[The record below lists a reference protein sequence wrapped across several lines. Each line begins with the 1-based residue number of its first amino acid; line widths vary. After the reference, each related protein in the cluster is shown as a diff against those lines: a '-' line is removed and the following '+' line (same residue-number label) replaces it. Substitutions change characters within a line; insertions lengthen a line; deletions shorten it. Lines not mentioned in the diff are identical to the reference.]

1 MLFDWEIGVKVK
13 LVTASKW
20 PRTKGLD
27 KGHCSLGP
35 FIVATLSGYL
45 GLLLFICPLN
55 VFFFRGYHY
64 LGIFSSIFLKN
75 YKNKND
81 GLKESL
87 GHKK

>member
-55 VFFFRGYHY
+55 AFFF
-64 LGIFSSIFLKN
+64 FLMWTNFKVFIEFVTTLFLA
-75 YKNKND
+75 YV
-81 GLKESL
+81 LVFRP
-87 GHKK
+87 